1 MHTVPNKIAFLRKQ
15 KKYSQA
21 KLAQKMNIS
30 IAQLS
35 RLERGISSM
44 SQGRMVQIARALE
57 VKPVEL
63 YFQAPSQGRIE
74 LKIVHAVVLQ
84 IDEMVERLGITLN
97 PKQRADLTIEL
108 YRQEVARLDGSV
120 DQTVDLKLYE
130 NIVLALRG

>member
-21 KLAQKMNIS
+21 KLAEKMNIS

-74 LKIVHAVVLQ
+74 LKIVHAVVFQ

-97 PKQRADLTIEL
+97 PKQRADLTVEL
-108 YRQEVARLDGSV
+108 YRQEVARLEGSS
-120 DQTVDLKLYE
+120 DQTVDLQLYE
-130 NIVLALRG
+130 SMVVALRG